1 MPGPCVADRR
11 VGRGG
16 ASERWQ
22 VEHKGYPGKHLR
34 LADIWQ
40 SGTISDDELEWYKAQ
55 LGLSDSDFERLKTRV
70 GFKVKYVGGMPPET
84 IPTGRTG
91 MDALIEIH
99 NDQIDI
105 AVAGIS
111 HKYPLAEVR
120 YISYESAG
128 TKMDVGAVALFGVQ
142 LGARKSW
149 SVISVG
155 LEGTDAQFLIKEP
168 IYEIRRRFQVAA
180 QGSPSL
186 LPLLSEGTPAE
197 SGPTKGTTLDEL
209 ERLAKLY
216 QDDLLTDDEYTAMKA
231 KLIADS

>member
-1 MPGPCVADRR
+1 M
-11 VGRGG
+11 
-16 ASERWQ
+16 
-22 VEHKGYPGKHLR
+22 
-34 LADIWQ
+34 WQ
-40 SGTISDDELEWYKAQ
+40 SETISDDELEQYKAQ

-70 GFKVKYVGGMPPET
+70 GFKVKYVGGMPPGT

-91 MDALIEIH
+91 MDARIEIH
-99 NDQIDI
+99 NGQIDI

-128 TKMDVGAVALFGVQ
+128 TKVDVSAVVSFGVLG
-142 LGARKSW
+142 LGAQKSW

-168 IYEIRRRFQVAA
+168 IYEIRRRFQIAA

-197 SGPTKGTTLDEL
+197 SGPTKDTTLDEL
-209 ERLAKLY
+209 ERLAKLF